1 MLLIGKIIG
10 TRGLKGE
17 VKIYPYTNAIDDF
30 DRIDKV
36 FLDADINRPLRI
48 KKHRIQK
55 NLVLAFFEEIDNI
68 DSAEEI
74 KNTEIYLSEEE
85 SDKFL
90 SDDSYFYKDIIG
102 FDVRDEDGNT
112 LGKIQAVNTNT
123 KQDVFIIN
131 KDGKEWFLPNVKQFV
146 KEVNLGKKEFIVDI
160 IEGLI
165 DED

>member
-30 DRIDKV
+30 DRIDRV
-36 FLDADINRPLRI
+36 FLDADVNRPLSI

-55 NLVLAFFEEIDNI
+55 NLLLAFFEEIDNI
-68 DSAEEI
+68 DDAEEI

-85 SDKFL
+85 SNKFL
-90 SDDSYFYKDIIG
+90 SNDSYFYKDVIG
-102 FDVRDEDGNT
+102 FDVKDENGNP
-112 LGKIQAVNTNT
+112 LGKIKAINTNS
-123 KQDVFIIN
+123 KQDVFIID
-131 KDGKEWFLPNVKQFV
+131 KDGKEWFLPNVKRFV
-146 KEVNLGKKEFIVDI
+146 KEVNLEKEEFIVDI